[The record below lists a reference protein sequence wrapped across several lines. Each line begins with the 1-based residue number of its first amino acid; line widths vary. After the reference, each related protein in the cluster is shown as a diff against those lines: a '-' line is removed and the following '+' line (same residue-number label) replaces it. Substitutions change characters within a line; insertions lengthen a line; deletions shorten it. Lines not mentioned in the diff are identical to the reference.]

1 MASRGGVR
9 SAPAMRRGRGAG
21 PATAPDIGRSRG
33 AGPGPA
39 GGRDVAGVQVA
50 ALRRRRQVGVS
61 CAGAG
66 AVLC

>member
-21 PATAPDIGRSRG
+21 PASAPDIGRSRG
-33 AGPGPA
+33 AGPA

-50 ALRRRRQVGVS
+50 ALRRRRQVGVY